1 MNPFILL
8 PVVIGAAVVVQAGMN
23 RQIANLWGLGGAVLL
38 NSVVVLLL
46 SVAVF
51 AVIRIKPDL
60 FPQFLHW
67 PEQPEG
73 FAWWRGFLPGL
84 LGITIVLGLP
94 WAFARLGALEVILT
108 VMVAQVIASLVWDAR
123 IESIPAHPLRIAG
136 ALVALAGATLATW
149 KR

>member
-1 MNPFILL
+1 MNSFIQL
-8 PVVIGAAVVVQAGMN
+8 PVVIGAALVVQAGMN

-46 SVAVF
+46 SVLVF
-51 AVIRIKPDL
+51 VVVRARPEL
-60 FPQFLHW
+60 FPEFLHW
-67 PEQPEG
+67 PERPG
-73 FAWWRGFLPGL
+73 SFAWWRGFVPGV

-108 VMVAQVIASLVWDAR
+108 VMVAQVIVSLLWDAR
-123 IESIPAHPLRIAG
+123 IENIPAHPLRIVG